1 MKNDSCHLL
10 VIRLSALGDVAM
22 AVPIL
27 NALVKK
33 YPEIR
38 LTVLTKKA
46 FAPLFENVPNT
57 QVFAAEVKGRHKG
70 VRGLWRLYKELL
82 TLEID
87 GVADLH
93 NVLRSNILKRYFLLS
108 SIPVVQI
115 DKGRKEKKALTAP
128 KNKVF
133 KPLKSTLERYSTVFE
148 TLGYPIDLD
157 IVKPLKKR
165 TLTERL
171 LNKIGQN
178 NRKWVGIAPFAAYPG
193 KTYPFSSMEKVIGA
207 LDQSNEYV
215 IFLFGGGTE
224 EKRILEEAASRYS
237 HAINMAGVTNLSEEL
252 SLISN
257 LDLMVSMDSANA
269 HLAAMYGIPTVTLWG
284 VTHPYAGFY
293 PFGQD
298 PENALLADR
307 SLYPMIPTSVYGKRV
322 PKGYERAME
331 TIPYQDVLE
340 KIQHILA

>member
-1 MKNDSCHLL
+1 MKNDNYHLL

-22 AVPIL
+22 SVPIL

-33 YPEIR
+33 YPQLR

-46 FAPLFENVPNT
+46 FAPLFDEVPNT

-70 VRGLWRLYKELL
+70 IRGLWRLYKELL
-82 TLEID
+82 PLNIN

-93 NVLRSNILKRYFLLS
+93 NVLRSNVLKRYFLLS
-108 SIPVVQI
+108 KIPVVQI
-115 DKGRKEKKALTAP
+115 DKGRKEKKLLTAA

-133 KPLKSTLERYSTVFE
+133 KPLKSTLERYISVFE
-148 TLGYPIDLD
+148 ALGYAIDLS
-157 IVKPLKKR
+157 IVKPLKKK
-165 TLTERL
+165 TLPEKL

-178 NRKWVGIAPFAAYPG
+178 SRKWIGIAPFAAYPG
-193 KTYPFSSMEKVIGA
+193 KTYPFPMMEKVIGA
-207 LDQSNEYV
+207 LDQTGEYL
-215 IFLFGGGTE
+215 IFLFGGGEE
-224 EKRILEEAASRYS
+224 EKRILEETASRYS
-237 HAINMAGVTNLSEEL
+237 YAINMAGVTNLSEEL
-252 SLISN
+252 ALISN

-307 SLYPMIPTSVYGKRV
+307 SLYPLIPTSVYGKRM
-322 PKGYERAME
+322 PKGYELAME
-331 TIPYQDVLE
+331 TIPYEEILKKVE
-340 KIQHILA
+340 HILG